1 MCRDRLSPVRRCGLS
16 ADLRDSSM
24 PSATSASDAA
34 ASPFP
39 EPVSPAADV
48 HRARQVRLRELQTV
62 AWEGIGLRIAVIV
75 AELAAWWWWGYA
87 ALLVDMTASA
97 FDVLSS
103 LAIVIAIR
111 AAARPPDDEHPFGH
125 GRYEP
130 LAGMQ
135 LGVVITL
142 AGGWLAFRQVWGL
155 ATTDAAGFV
164 SPWACLIPL
173 AAAVVME
180 LVSRR
185 VAYIGRR
192 EDSTVLVAEG
202 QHYRVDALTSLVAAV
217 GLGAASL
224 SPRFGHLVDLASA
237 TVLSGMMMWLGVHA
251 ALENLHQI
259 LDRVPQEAE
268 FARVRGAA
276 LEVPGVL
283 GVEKVRIQQAG
294 PDAHVDIDIEVDP
307 DLSVAEAHVITQHVR
322 AQIQSDWPFVRDVV
336 VHVEPYYPGDH

>member
-1 MCRDRLSPVRRCGLS
+1 MSVDWRKSPPITAS
-16 ADLRDSSM
+16 DE
-24 PSATSASDAA
+24 ATSS
-34 ASPFP
+34 FP
-39 EPVSPAADV
+39 QPVSPGAEV
-48 HRARQVRLRELQTV
+48 HRARQGRLRELQTV

-75 AELAAWWWWGYA
+75 GELIAWWWWGYA
-87 ALLVDMTASA
+87 ALLVDLTASA

-130 LAGMQ
+130 LAGLQ
-135 LGVVITL
+135 LGVVITV
-142 AGGWLAFRQVWGL
+142 AGGWLAVRQVWGF
-155 ATTDAAGFV
+155 ATTEAAGYI

-173 AAAVVME
+173 TAAVLME
-180 LVSRR
+180 LVARR
-185 VAYIGRR
+185 VARIGRR
-192 EDSTVLVAEG
+192 EGSTVLIAEG
-202 QHYRVDALTSLVAAV
+202 QHYRVDALTSLVAAI
-217 GLGAASL
+217 GLGAAAL
-224 SPRFGHLVDLASA
+224 MPRFGHFVDLASA
-237 TVLSGMMMWLGVHA
+237 AVLSGMMVWLGIRA

-259 LDRVPQEAE
+259 LDRAPHDAE

-322 AQIQSDWPFVRDVV
+322 AQIQSDWPFVRDVM